1 MVDTYIMISIYSKSC
16 TNIKLLFGY
25 V

>member
-16 TNIKLLFGY
+16 TNIRLLFG
-25 V
+25 